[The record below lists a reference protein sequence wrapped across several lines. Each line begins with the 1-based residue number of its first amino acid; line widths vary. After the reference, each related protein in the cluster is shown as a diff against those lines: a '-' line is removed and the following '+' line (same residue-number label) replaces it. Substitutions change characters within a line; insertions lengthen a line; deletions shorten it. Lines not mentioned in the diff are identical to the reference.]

1 MLNNKFE
8 ASTLILR
15 VILGITFFVHG
26 LVKFQGG
33 IENIVGWFDSIGLPG
48 FLAYGVATVEMI
60 GGAALVLGLGSR
72 IVSGLLALL
81 MIGATVKVKLSVGF
95 LGNGQ
100 MAGYELDLAL
110 LAMAVFIAIN
120 GSKMFALD
128 QLISKGQKEET
139 TSFSKSLNN

>member
-1 MLNNKFE
+1 MLKKYE

-15 VILGITFFVHG
+15 VMLGITFFVHG

-48 FLAYGVATVEMI
+48 FLAYGVASVEVI
-60 GGAALVLGLGSR
+60 GGIALILGLGSR
-72 IVSGLLALL
+72 IVSTLLAILL
-81 MIGATVKVKLSVGF
+81 IGATFKVKLAVGF

-110 LAMAVFIAIN
+110 LAMTVFIAIN

-128 QLISKGQKEET
+128 QIIFKGTNTEK
-139 TSFSKSLNN
+139 TSF

>member
-8 ASTLILR
+8 ASTLLLR
-15 VILGITFFVHG
+15 VMLGITFFVHG

-48 FLAYGVATVEMI
+48 FLPYGVALVEMI

-81 MIGATVKVKLSVGF
+81 MIGATIKVKLSVGF

-110 LAMAVFIAIN
+110 LVMAVFIVIN

-128 QLISKGQKEET
+128 QLIFKGNKEDK
-139 TSFSKSLNN
+139 TSISKSLTN

>member
-1 MLNNKFE
+1 MSNKFE

-15 VILGITFFVHG
+15 VMLGITFFVHG
-26 LVKFQGG
+26 FVKFQGG

-48 FLAYGVATVEMI
+48 FLAYGVASVEMI

-72 IVSGLLALL
+72 IVSALLALL
-81 MIGATVKVKLSVGF
+81 MIGATVKVKLAGGF

-128 QLISKGQKEET
+128 QIIFKGQKKET
-139 TSFSKSLNN
+139 SSFLKN

>member
-1 MLNNKFE
+1 MLKKFE

-15 VILGITFFVHG
+15 VILGMTFFVHG

-33 IENIVGWFDSIGLPG
+33 IENIVGWFESIGLPG
-48 FLAYGVATVEMI
+48 FLAYGVALVEMI

-72 IVSGLLALL
+72 IVSALLALL
-81 MIGATVKVKLSVGF
+81 MIGATVKVKLAVGF

-110 LAMAVFIAIN
+110 MAMAVFIAIN

-128 QLISKGQKEET
+128 QIIFKGQQT
-139 TSFSKSLNN
+139 DSPSISRN

>member
-1 MLNNKFE
+1 MLNKFE

-15 VILGITFFVHG
+15 VMLGITFFVHG

-48 FLAYGVATVEMI
+48 ALAYVVASVEMI
-60 GGAALVLGLGSR
+60 GGTALVLGLGSR
-72 IVSGLLALL
+72 IVSALLALL
-81 MIGATVKVKLSVGF
+81 MIGATIKVKLAIGF

-110 LAMAVFIAIN
+110 MAMAVFIAIN

-128 QLISKGQKEET
+128 QLIFKGQKEET
-139 TSFSKSLNN
+139 TSISKSYNN

>member
-8 ASTLILR
+8 ASTLLLR
-15 VILGITFFVHG
+15 VMLGITFFVHG

-48 FLAYGVATVEMI
+48 FLAYGVALVEMI
-60 GGAALVLGLGSR
+60 GGAALILGLGSR

-81 MIGATVKVKLSVGF
+81 MIGATIKVKLSVGF

-110 LAMAVFIAIN
+110 LVMAVFIAIN

-128 QLISKGQKEET
+128 QLIFKG
-139 TSFSKSLNN
+139 

>member
-1 MLNNKFE
+1 MLKKFE

-15 VILGITFFVHG
+15 VMLGITFFVHG

-48 FLAYGVATVEMI
+48 ALAYVVASVEMI
-60 GGAALVLGLGSR
+60 GGAALILGLGSR
-72 IVSGLLALL
+72 IVSALLALL
-81 MIGATVKVKLSVGF
+81 MIGATIKVKLAIGF

-128 QLISKGQKEET
+128 QLIFKSQKET
-139 TSFSKSLNN
+139 TSISKSYNN

>member
-1 MLNNKFE
+1 MLKKFE

-26 LVKFQGG
+26 VVKFQGG
-33 IENIVGWFDSIGLPG
+33 IENIAGWFGAIGLPG
-48 FLAYGVATVEMI
+48 FLAYVVASIEVV
-60 GGAALVLGLGSR
+60 GGIALILGLGSR
-72 IVSGLLALL
+72 VVAALLALL
-81 MIGATVKVKLSVGF
+81 MIGATLKVKLAVGF
-95 LGNGQ
+95 LGNGE

-128 QLISKGQKEET
+128 QVIFKGQKT
-139 TSFSKSLNN
+139 DTKSF

>member
-1 MLNNKFE
+1 MLKKFE
-8 ASTLILR
+8 ASTLIIR
-15 VILGITFFVHG
+15 VMLGMTFFVHG

-60 GGAALVLGLGSR
+60 GGAALILGLGSR
-72 IVSGLLALL
+72 IVSIILSLL
-81 MIGATVKVKLSVGF
+81 MIGAIVKVKLAGGF

-128 QLISKGQKEET
+128 QLIFKGKQEET
-139 TSFSKSLNN
+139 TSFSRI